1 MKLKIP
7 PPLQGLV
14 AAVIIWV
21 LNQFFPAMG
30 VSLPLQK
37 IIALLLMICGLS
49 IDLVSV
55 VAFFKAKTTVNPLS
69 PHNTKHLVVSGLYCI
84 SRNPMYLGMLLILT
98 GWVLWIG
105 NMLGLF
111 ALLLFVVSIT
121 YLQIKPEER
130 VLEEKFGA
138 TYTDYKERVRRWI

>member
-1 MKLKIP
+1 
-7 PPLQGLV
+7 
-14 AAVIIWV
+14 
-21 LNQFFPAMG
+21 
-30 VSLPLQK
+30 
-37 IIALLLMICGLS
+37 
-49 IDLVSV
+49 
-55 VAFFKAKTTVNPLS
+55 
-69 PHNTKHLVVSGLYCI
+69 
-84 SRNPMYLGMLLILT
+84 MYLGMLLILT

-138 TYTDYKERVRRWI
+138 TYTDYKARIRRWI